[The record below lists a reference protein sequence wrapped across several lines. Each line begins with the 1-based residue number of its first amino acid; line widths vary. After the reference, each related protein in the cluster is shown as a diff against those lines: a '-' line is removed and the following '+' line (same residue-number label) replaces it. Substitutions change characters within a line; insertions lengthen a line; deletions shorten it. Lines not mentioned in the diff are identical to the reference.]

1 MIPFKFFP
9 SPGQNISPKT
19 FSTEYK
25 KRTKKVTPIEK
36 KGKRQPK
43 GRFDQYA

>member
-9 SPGQNISPKT
+9 SPVSTTDPKY
-19 FSTEYK
+19 SAKYSQK
-25 KRTKKVTPIEK
+25 MKKVTPIEK
-36 KGKRQPK
+36 KTKRQPK

>member
-9 SPGQNISPKT
+9 SPGQNISTKT
-19 FSTEYK
+19 FSKEYK
-25 KRTKKVTPIEK
+25 KKDKKVTPIEK